1 MASDLNLPES
11 LYEDYS
17 TPDLPVHGPA
27 SVAYWIQALQSH
39 ETKERALLILSQVL
53 FFMYKIH
60 TLFWFL
66 FGS

>member
-17 TPDLPVHGPA
+17 TPDHAAHGTA
-27 SVAYWIQALQSH
+27 SVPYWIQALQSR
-39 ETKERALLILSQVL
+39 ETKERALLILSQV
-53 FFMYKIH
+53 FFMYKLH
-60 TLFWFL
+60 TLSLIL